1 MFLVNQ
7 RSLVFRLLPNTFTL
21 STNTGSQLNFGRRR
35 LTINLTLSATISSGD
50 IPTTNQNP
58 NTTQWITIQL
68 PHPEEND
75 QRRNSLSP
83 FESQATLSESTTT
96 QPSVQ
101 TIVTEAQIQWDL
113 TEGPQTWSGLQQQ
126 QRLPPVAE
134 FYTSEGPDRGRRIA
148 REATTQEEAE
158 IRKVQREEEDNYQ
171 RIEAHIDELLYK
183 DFVTS
188 GPLVVEYDLDSEEER
203 QWTRE
208 YWADQE
214 NNDRDH
220 LPDEVDSDFWESH
233 SARSA

>member
-1 MFLVNQ
+1 M
-7 RSLVFRLLPNTFTL
+7 L

-50 IPTTNQNP
+50 APTTNQNP

-75 QRRNSLSP
+75 QRRNSSSP
-83 FESQATLSESTTT
+83 FESQATLSKSTMT

-134 FYTSEGPDRGRRIA
+134 FYTSKGPDRGRRVA

-158 IRKVQREEEDNYQ
+158 IRKIQQEEEDNYH
-171 RIEAHIDELLYK
+171 RIEAHIDELLYE
-183 DFVTS
+183 DFVAS
-188 GPLVVEYDLDSEEER
+188 GPTVVEYNLDSDEER
-203 QWTRE
+203 WWTCK

-214 NNDRDH
+214 NNNRDH

-233 SARSA
+233 SAHST